1 MQRFLF
7 LCCITAMLGACVT
20 VPVPLKGQFSEVN
33 PSQVADSG
41 QAGESVR
48 WGGEII
54 KVTPGESATCFELLS
69 RQLDAKARPRP
80 SDSSDGR
87 FIACRAGF
95 YDPEVFV
102 KGRDL
107 TITGKVEGTEK
118 GLVGKFDY
126 TYPRVAADTIYL
138 WPKRP
143 LIIQTDDP
151 WPYAPYW
158 GGFGPYWGAG
168 FWGPW

>member
-1 MQRFLF
+1 MQRFIYMLP
-7 LCCITAMLGACVT
+7 IVAMLGACAT
-20 VPVPLKGQFSEVN
+20 VPTPLKGEFSQLN
-33 PSQVADSG
+33 PAQAVSSG
-41 QAGESVR
+41 QTGEQVR

-69 RQLDAKARPRP
+69 RQLDSRARPRQV
-80 SDSSDGR
+80 DSSDGR
-87 FIACRAGF
+87 FLACRAGF
-95 YDPEVFV
+95 YDPEVFL
-102 KGRDL
+102 KGREL
-107 TITGKVEGTEK
+107 TVTGTVQGTETS
-118 GLVGKFDY
+118 LVGKYDY
-126 TYPRVAADTIYL
+126 TYPRIAADTIYL